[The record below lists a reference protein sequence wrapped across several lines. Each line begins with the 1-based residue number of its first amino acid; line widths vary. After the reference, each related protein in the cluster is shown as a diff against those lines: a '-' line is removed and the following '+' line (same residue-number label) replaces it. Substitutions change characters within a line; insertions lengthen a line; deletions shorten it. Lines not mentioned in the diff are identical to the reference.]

1 MGERGLSLQD
11 VYLLWRYSR
20 PAPEQE
26 ENVNPETK
34 DVSAH
39 YLVSLCLLGMKV
51 TAPNLTWR
59 DGNLSDTLNNLLMQK
74 LKGLS
79 VSLGGR
85 GESRGAYNGA
95 DIQKTGICLSA
106 EGHQNTEALTCCHY
120 HFGF

>member
-1 MGERGLSLQD
+1 MHDQFFIFFLTSILS
-11 VYLLWRYSR
+11 
-20 PAPEQE
+20 APEQE
-26 ENVNPETK
+26 TNINPETK

-51 TAPNLTWR
+51 TATNLTWR

-85 GESRGAYNGA
+85 EESRVVNNGT
-95 DIQKTGICLSA
+95 DIQKVFVLQLETNNPQRVEGIAFRVTASLFW
-106 EGHQNTEALTCCHY
+106 TK
-120 HFGF
+120 